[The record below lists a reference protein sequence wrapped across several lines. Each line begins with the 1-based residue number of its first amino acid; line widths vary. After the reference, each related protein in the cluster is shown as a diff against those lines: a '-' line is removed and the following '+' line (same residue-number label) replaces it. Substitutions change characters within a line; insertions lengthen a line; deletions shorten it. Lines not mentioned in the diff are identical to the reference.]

1 VAEDTLVAVNA
12 PSAALELDDV
22 RRAMMELPVLQRD
35 ALTLIAVAG
44 LSYCEAAS
52 ICGCAEGT
60 VKSRV
65 SRARKGLL
73 VILARGVFKAEKR
86 RPGSAMNAIV
96 SEGRRLQFAA
106 A

>member
-1 VAEDTLVAVNA
+1 M
-12 PSAALELDDV
+12 
-22 RRAMMELPVLQRD
+22 RRGMMELSVLQRD
-35 ALTLIAVAG
+35 ALTLVAVVG
-44 LSYCEAAS
+44 LSYREAAT

-73 VILARGVFKAEKR
+73 VILARGVFTAEKR
-86 RPGSAMNAIV
+86 HPGRAMNAIV
-96 SEGRRLQFAA
+96 SEGGRLQSAA

>member
-1 VAEDTLVAVNA
+1 VAEETLVAVSA

-22 RRAMMELPVLQRD
+22 RRGMMELSVLQRD
-35 ALTLIAVAG
+35 ALTLVAVVG
-44 LSYCEAAS
+44 LSYREAAT

-73 VILARGVFKAEKR
+73 VILARGVFTAEKR
-86 RPGSAMNAIV
+86 HPGRAMNAIV
-96 SEGRRLQFAA
+96 SEGRRLQSAA